1 LFRKERVERE
11 LDEELNGFLEMAV
24 EEKIKQGMRRKE
36 ALRAVRLERGGL
48 DATKEEVRAAGWE
61 SFVETCWQ
69 DLHYAAR
76 MLRKSPGFT
85 TVAVLTLALGIGANT
100 AVYSVIDA
108 VFLKPLPYPHS
119 EQIVMVWEDV
129 HLPHY
134 KNNQNTPAPG
144 NFAHW
149 KRRNSVFSGM
159 AAIGYRSWNLT
170 GSAEPAR
177 IEGEAFSS
185 DIFSVLQT
193 YPALGRPFTP
203 EEDRPGSSHVALLGY
218 GLWASRF
225 GGDLSAIGR
234 KILLDGEDYT
244 VVGVMPPDFRFPDP
258 DDQLYVPLALTDEQ
272 LANHGSHYLRIV
284 ARLKDGVTL
293 AQAQSEMS
301 LIGRQLTE
309 QHPDSNTG
317 VGVSVIS
324 LRDQIAGSMRRP
336 LFVLSAVVGLLL
348 LMVCANVANLLL
360 ARASAREREFAV
372 RAALGAS
379 RSRVA
384 RQLLIESL
392 LLGLLGGAVGLALAF
407 GGINA
412 LRGFAPVNQAF
423 ARAQLDSRVC
433 LFTLVVSLLSAVI
446 FGLVP
451 AFQSSNHGVAGSLKE
466 GTRGSEPRE
475 HLRVRGALTVVEMAL
490 GVVVLVGTGLLLRS
504 FVHLQNIPL
513 GFQSDN
519 MLTIR
524 VVLRGPRYATAEQR
538 SIFYQQAFERIATI
552 SGVRSVAGISFLP
565 LTMQGRTTG
574 VSIEGQA
581 PLAPGQLPFADFRDV
596 SPEYF
601 STMRIPILQGRDFS
615 WRDTPATSSVVVV
628 SQSMARAFWPN
639 GDAIGKRIKLGP
651 LDGSDPWITVVGIV
665 ANVRQLELA
674 TEPRP
679 AMYFPVTQASVTGDT
694 LRDWVIRTSGHPAA
708 FGSAIRSA
716 VWSLDSSVP
725 VSRIQTMEQV
735 RISYLGPQRFEL
747 SLVGLFGIIGLVLA
761 AIGLYGVT
769 AYAVSR
775 RTCEIGIRM
784 TLGAQR
790 HDVLRLV
797 ISNGAKLAII
807 GVAAGSAGALALTR
821 LMNDL
826 LFQVT
831 PTDPATFAAVALL
844 LVLVALAACYI
855 PARRATCVD
864 PVVAL
869 RYE

>member
-1 LFRKERVERE
+1 MFLRDLATGLRSLFRKERVERE

-392 LLGLLGGAVGLALAF
+392 LLGLLGET
-407 GGINA
+407 
-412 LRGFAPVNQAF
+412 R
-423 ARAQLDSRVC
+423 
-433 LFTLVVSLLSAVI
+433 
-446 FGLVP
+446 
-451 AFQSSNHGVAGSLKE
+451 VAGK
-466 GTRGSEPRE
+466 TC
-475 HLRVRGALTVVEMAL
+475 RVGE
-490 GVVVLVGTGLLLRS
+490 
-504 FVHLQNIPL
+504 
-513 GFQSDN
+513 
-519 MLTIR
+519 
-524 VVLRGPRYATAEQR
+524 
-538 SIFYQQAFERIATI
+538 
-552 SGVRSVAGISFLP
+552 GVR
-565 LTMQGRTTG
+565 R
-574 VSIEGQA
+574 
-581 PLAPGQLPFADFRDV
+581 
-596 SPEYF
+596 
-601 STMRIPILQGRDFS
+601 
-615 WRDTPATSSVVVV
+615 
-628 SQSMARAFWPN
+628 
-639 GDAIGKRIKLGP
+639 
-651 LDGSDPWITVVGIV
+651 
-665 ANVRQLELA
+665 
-674 TEPRP
+674 
-679 AMYFPVTQASVTGDT
+679 
-694 LRDWVIRTSGHPAA
+694 
-708 FGSAIRSA
+708 
-716 VWSLDSSVP
+716 
-725 VSRIQTMEQV
+725 
-735 RISYLGPQRFEL
+735 
-747 SLVGLFGIIGLVLA
+747 
-761 AIGLYGVT
+761 
-769 AYAVSR
+769 
-775 RTCEIGIRM
+775 
-784 TLGAQR
+784 
-790 HDVLRLV
+790 
-797 ISNGAKLAII
+797 
-807 GVAAGSAGALALTR
+807 
-821 LMNDL
+821 
-826 LFQVT
+826 
-831 PTDPATFAAVALL
+831 
-844 LVLVALAACYI
+844 
-855 PARRATCVD
+855 
-864 PVVAL
+864 
-869 RYE
+869 